1 MSIFAK
7 SRFLTTLFMMTM
19 TSVFGW
25 EQADQAAIH
34 GIIKDYTEAWNFRGC
49 IGFGDGFTEEA
60 DFVNIF
66 GMHFS
71 GKEEIEQRHIQ
82 ILKTFLKDSTMEIQ
96 DIQLR
101 EVQPGVVIALVRW
114 KVQGFRHPSTA
125 SNTSTEREGIFTHVF
140 INTNNQWKITASQN
154 TLKPL

>member
-1 MSIFAK
+1 MRIIAK
-7 SRFLTTLFMMTM
+7 TGKLAALCLLTM
-19 TSVFGW
+19 TSIFGL
-25 EQADQAAIH
+25 EQADQEAIH
-34 GIIKDYTEAWNFRGC
+34 GIIKSYTEAWNLRGC
-49 IGFGDGFTEEA
+49 IGFGDGFTEDA

-71 GKEEIEQRHIQ
+71 GKAEIEQRHIQ

-101 EVQPGVVIALVRW
+101 EVQPGVVISLVRW
-114 KVQGFRHPSTA
+114 KVHGFRHPSNAA
-125 SNTSTEREGIFTHVF
+125 STSTEREGIFTHVF